1 MISTTTVLDLL
12 LEMRGV
18 WVDHL
23 EAFHPNG
30 EPMGDDPYGGAP
42 GPFPYDNLVYCD
54 VDRSTG
60 RYLQTNVTFQ
70 GRPLKVRS
78 FTAQIG
84 DDGLLRFDRL
94 GRDDPGHVGVSG
106 GPGVLWF
113 TPDTTTHP
121 GLAKF
126 SEPDHIRLLGAGQRT
141 RVTTLF
147 RSGRLVRTMTVAGS
161 KVADDPTVR
170 VAWDPRGTDGPVHE
184 PPKPTQVFVSDT
196 GTNG

>member
-1 MISTTTVLDLL
+1 MSDAATVLDLL
-12 LEMRGV
+12 LDMQGV

-23 EAFHPNG
+23 QAFHPDG
-30 EPMGDDPYGGAP
+30 RTMADDPYGGTP

-54 VDRSTG
+54 VDAATG
-60 RYLQTNVTFQ
+60 AYRQTNVTFR

-78 FTAQIG
+78 FRARVG

-94 GRDDPGHVGVSG
+94 GPDDPGHVGVSG

-113 TPDTTTHP
+113 TPETTIHP
-121 GLAKF
+121 GLALF

-147 RSGRLVRTMTVAGS
+147 RGGRLVRTMTVAGS
-161 KVADDPTVR
+161 RVASDPTVR
-170 VAWDPRGTDGPVHE
+170 VSWDPRGAEGPVHE
-184 PPKPTQVFVSDT
+184 RMEPTQVFVSEA